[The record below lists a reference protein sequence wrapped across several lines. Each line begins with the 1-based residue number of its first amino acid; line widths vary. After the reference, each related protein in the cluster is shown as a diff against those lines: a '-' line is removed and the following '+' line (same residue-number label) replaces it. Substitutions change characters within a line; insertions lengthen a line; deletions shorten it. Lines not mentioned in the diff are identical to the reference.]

1 MTSLVAKIMSKEDLP
16 DSDARK
22 THSLYPIPPHCLI
35 SFRRGEEAP
44 ELLLES
50 KEDNLPSTIIPL
62 TDCGNVYI
70 LGDGKTIS
78 TFCPD
83 PYPAV
88 RRSIT
93 GATVETRGG
102 DLTIKAGN
110 DSIIVHGA
118 GEIQL
123 TSPKLSIASSQ
134 SIKVA
139 HPNVYN
145 DVLTLLNT
153 VALPSTYSVANPW
166 NMEIAKAM
174 ADQFDAVIAP
184 RRRMIVKLTTPAEA
198 ESTSTI
204 SNYRRRVND
213 ALINYK
219 NAYLVTLLDQREG
232 GYELHLA
239 PAEAIDDLVVTQT
252 DKTALDNRGL
262 TGMINNQM
270 LRAFKLLSFGARTV
284 VLSPPLII
292 GTEESAAIK
301 EVFKERNKMSVTF
314 TQQNNVV
321 ILMKFNNIIEA

>member
-1 MTSLVAKIMSKEDLP
+1 MNSLVAKIMSKEDLP

-22 THSLYPIPPHCLI
+22 TYSLYPIPPHCLI

-83 PYPAV
+83 PYPITP
-88 RRSIT
+88 RRIA
-93 GATVETRGG
+93 GENAETRIEGPG
-102 DLTIKAGN
+102 FTVR
-110 DSIIVHGA
+110 SE

-134 SIKVA
+134 SIKVT

-174 ADQFDAVIAP
+174 ADQFDAIIAP
-184 RRRMIVKLTTPAEA
+184 RRSMVIKLTTPAEA
-198 ESTSTI
+198 ESTSAI

-232 GYELHLA
+232 GYELHIA
-239 PAEAIDDLVVTQT
+239 PAEAIDALVVTQT
-252 DKTALDNRGL
+252 DKTTLDNRGL

-292 GTEESAAIK
+292 GAEESAAIK